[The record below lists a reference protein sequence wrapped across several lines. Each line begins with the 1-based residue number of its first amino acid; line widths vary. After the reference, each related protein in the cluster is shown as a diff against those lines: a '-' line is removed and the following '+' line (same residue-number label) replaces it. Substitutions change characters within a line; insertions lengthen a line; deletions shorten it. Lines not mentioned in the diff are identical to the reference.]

1 MPTGIDSSRM
11 LDIAP
16 AIGVGVSDLQQ
27 AVRAEV
33 DRISK
38 ETKGDELAQCKLL
51 FGMLRERD
59 LLTETEVTAMSRLAE
74 VVHEVG
80 AGKTSARDAYFE
92 SRDVYTKLLAD
103 GKASPAALVL
113 ASSAV
118 GSYSIKE
125 DPDGSGVVIFL
136 ANNGTWASRGAAL
149 GEAIGFAIG
158 GATGA
163 LIGGEIGGAIGAA
176 VDECLK

>member
-1 MPTGIDSSRM
+1 MLTSIDSSRM
-11 LDIAP
+11 LELAP
-16 AIGVGVSDLQQ
+16 TIGVGVSDLQQ

-59 LLTETEVTAMSRLAE
+59 LLTDTEVTAMSRLAQ
-74 VVHEVG
+74 VGHEVG

-92 SRDVYTKLLAD
+92 SRDMYNKLLAD
-103 GKASPAALVL
+103 GKASPVALVL

-118 GSYSIKE
+118 GSYSINE

-136 ANNGTWASRGAAL
+136 DNNGSWATRGASV
-149 GEAIGFAIG
+149 GTAIGLAIG

-163 LIGGEIGGAIGAA
+163 LIGGAVGGAIGAA
-176 VDECLK
+176 VDKCTK

>member
-1 MPTGIDSSRM
+1 MLTSIDGSRM
-11 LDIAP
+11 LELAP
-16 AIGVGVSDLQQ
+16 AIGVGGSDLHQ

-59 LLTETEVTAMSRLAE
+59 LLTDTEVTAMSRLAE
-74 VVHEVG
+74 VSHEVG

-92 SRDVYTKLLAD
+92 SRDTYCKLLAD

-118 GSYSIKE
+118 GSYSITE

-136 ANNGTWASRGAAL
+136 ANSGSWASRGAAI
-149 GEAIGFAIG
+149 GEAIGLAIG

-163 LIGGEIGGAIGAA
+163 LIGGEVGGAIGAV
-176 VDECLK
+176 VDKCTN

>member
-1 MPTGIDSSRM
+1 MLTSIDSSRM
-11 LDIAP
+11 LELAP

-59 LLTETEVTAMSRLAE
+59 LLTDTEVTAIFRLAE
-74 VVHEVG
+74 VGHEVG
-80 AGKTSARDAYFE
+80 AGKTSARDPYFE
-92 SRDVYTKLLAD
+92 SRDMYNKLLAD

-118 GSYSIKE
+118 GSYSINE
-125 DPDGSGVVIFL
+125 DPDRSGVVIFL
-136 ANNGTWASRGAAL
+136 KNGGIWAARGAAA
-149 GEAIGFAIG
+149 GAQIGSVI
-158 GATGA
+158 
-163 LIGGEIGGAIGAA
+163 
-176 VDECLK
+176 